1 MLAMRSSCRVS
12 RKGVEGFSKFG
23 AQTYHKQG
31 PEGVVEED
39 DRGGH
44 KHGDAHEFV
53 KLRTW
58 RENGLAHARLGGRI

>member
-1 MLAMRSSCRVS
+1 MIVLAMRLKCQSA
-12 RKGVEGFSKFG
+12 VERGQVLFWGKIIV
-23 AQTYHKQG
+23 YHKQG

-58 RENGLAHARLGGRI
+58 ERATLAHVNST